1 MRYHGLFDLASA
13 MDLKQLECFVRV
25 AEFGSFTR
33 AAAVL
38 NLSQSAVSRQVR
50 QLEVELEEHLLL
62 RNGRSVQLTASGQ
75 RLLNHGQGIL
85 RQVQVA
91 REELREQR
99 GNLAGKVVI
108 GLPPSISRRH
118 TVALVSA
125 FRERFPGC
133 TLGIKEGLS
142 HSMREWLLLGRMDF
156 ALLFNP
162 GQSGQLHYQHVHA
175 EPLMLI
181 GSAQATLPE
190 QVRMQ
195 DLATY
200 PLITPSEPHSIR
212 RLIESE
218 ASRHGLTLDVCLE
231 IDSIPSLLELVRLGM
246 GHGVLFRSALTQGD
260 DSLEGLKA
268 AQIVDPT
275 IQTHLYV
282 ATAEQRPLSRLA
294 EQTLMLVNEICIP
307 SG

>member
-1 MRYHGLFDLASA
+1 

-50 QLEVELEEHLLL
+50 QLEVELQEHLLL
-62 RNGRSVQLTASGQ
+62 RNGRSVQLTAAGQ
-75 RLLNHGQGIL
+75 RLFNHGKGIL

-91 REELREQR
+91 REELRDQR
-99 GNLAGKVVI
+99 GSLAGKVVI

-118 TVALVSA
+118 TVALVST

-142 HSMREWLLLGRMDF
+142 HSMREWLLLGRLDF

-162 GQSGQLHYQHVHA
+162 SQSAQLQYEHIHA

-181 GSAQATLPE
+181 GSADSGLPA
-190 QVRMQ
+190 QVSFDQ
-195 DLATY
+195 LAGY

-212 RLIESE
+212 RLIETE
-218 ASRHGLTLDVCLE
+218 ASRLSVALDVCLE
-231 IDSIPSLLELVRLGM
+231 IDSIPSLLELINLGM
-246 GHGVLFRSALTQGD
+246 GYGVLFHSALAKHN
-260 DSLEGLKA
+260 DSFEGLTA
-268 AQIVDPT
+268 AHIVDPI
-275 IQTHLYV
+275 IQTHLFV

-294 EQTLMLVNEICIP
+294 EQTLAMVCEICIP
-307 SG
+307 TL

>member
-1 MRYHGLFDLASA
+1 

-33 AAAVL
+33 AAAVM
-38 NLSQSAVSRQVR
+38 NMSQSAVSRQVR
-50 QLEVELEEHLLL
+50 QLEVELAEHLLL
-62 RNGRSVQLTASGQ
+62 RNGRNVSLTDGGQ
-75 RLLNHGQGIL
+75 RFFNHGKGIL

-91 REELREQR
+91 REELRDQR
-99 GNLAGKVVI
+99 GSLSGKVVI

-118 TVALVSA
+118 TVALVAA
-125 FRERFPGC
+125 FRERFPHC

-142 HSMREWLLLGRMDF
+142 HSMREWLLLGRLDF

-162 GQSGQLHYQHVHA
+162 SQSAQLQYEHVHA

-181 GSAQATLPE
+181 GSAGLQLPPQIPMRE
-190 QVRMQ
+190 
-195 DLATY
+195 LPGY

-212 RLIESE
+212 RLIEAE
-218 ASRHGLTLDVCLE
+218 AARQSLALDISLE
-231 IDSIPSLLELVRLGM
+231 IDSIPALLELIQRGM
-246 GHGVLFRSALTQGD
+246 GYGVLFQSALTRRD
-260 DSLEGLKA
+260 DSLEGFKVA
-268 AQIVDPT
+268 PIIEPM

-294 EQTLMLVNEICIP
+294 AKTMAMVCEICTP
-307 SG
+307 DA

>member
-1 MRYHGLFDLASA
+1 

-50 QLEVELEEHLLL
+50 HLEIELEEHLLV
-62 RNGRSVQLTASGQ
+62 RNGRSVQLTASGE

-91 REELREQR
+91 RRELQEQR
-99 GNLAGKVVI
+99 GNLSGKVVI
-108 GLPPSISRRH
+108 GLPPSISRRR

-125 FRERFPGC
+125 FHRRFPGC

-162 GQSGQLHYQHVHA
+162 SQSSQLQYHHLHA
-175 EPLMLI
+175 EPLILI
-181 GSAQATLPE
+181 GSPDVRLPDSVSVHE
-190 QVRMQ
+190 
-195 DLATY
+195 LASY

-218 ASRHGLTLDVCLE
+218 AARHSICLNVCLE
-231 IDSIPSLLELVRLGM
+231 IDSIPSVIKLIQIGM
-246 GHGVLFRSALTQGD
+246 GYGVLFRSALAGD
-260 DSLEGLKA
+260 EAPFEGLQA
-268 AQIVDPT
+268 AQIVNPV

-282 ATAEQRPLSRLA
+282 ATAEQRPLSQLA
-294 EQTLMLVNEICIP
+294 EHALKLVQEICIDAD
-307 SG
+307 

>member
-1 MRYHGLFDLASA
+1 

-38 NLSQSAVSRQVR
+38 NMSQSAVSRQVR
-50 QLEVELEEHLLL
+50 QLEVELCEHLLL
-62 RNGRSVQLTASGQ
+62 RNGRSVLLTDAG
-75 RLLNHGQGIL
+75 RRFFNHGQGIL

-99 GNLAGKVVI
+99 GSLSGKVVI

-125 FRERFPGC
+125 FRERFPLC

-142 HSMREWLLLGRMDF
+142 HSMREWLLLGRLDF

-162 GQSGQLHYQHVHA
+162 SQSAQLHYEHLHA

-181 GSAQATLPE
+181 GSADSNLPG
-190 QVRMQ
+190 QVPMR
-195 DLATY
+195 DLPNY

-212 RLIESE
+212 RLIEAE
-218 ASRHGLTLDVCLE
+218 AVRHSLALNVSLE
-231 IDSIPSLLELVRLGM
+231 IDSIPALLELIHLGM
-246 GHGVLFRSALTQGD
+246 GYGVLFQSALARCD
-260 DSLEGLKA
+260 DSLEGFKV
-268 AQIVDPT
+268 AQIVEPL
-275 IQTHLYV
+275 IQTHLFI
-282 ATAEQRPLSRLA
+282 ATAQQRPLSRLA
-294 EQTLMLVNEICIP
+294 DQALAMVREICMP
-307 SG
+307 GA

>member
-1 MRYHGLFDLASA
+1 M
-13 MDLKQLECFVRV
+13 
-25 AEFGSFTR
+25 
-33 AAAVL
+33 
-38 NLSQSAVSRQVR
+38 R
-50 QLEVELEEHLLL
+50 QLEVELQEHLLL

-75 RLLNHGQGIL
+75 RLFSHGKGIL
-85 RQVQVA
+85 RQIQVA

-99 GNLAGKVVI
+99 GTLSGKVVI

-125 FRERFPGC
+125 FQERFPGC

-142 HSMREWLLLGRMDF
+142 HSMREWLLLGRLDF

-162 GQSGQLHYQHVHA
+162 GQSGQLNYQHVRA

-181 GSAQATLPE
+181 GSADSELPAE
-190 QVRMQ
+190 VSML
-195 DLATY
+195 DLGRY

-218 ASRHGLTLDVCLE
+218 AARHSVAIDVRLE
-231 IDSIPSLLELVRLGM
+231 IDSIPSVLELIRLGM
-246 GHGVLFRSALTQGD
+246 GYGVLFQSALTRRD
-260 DSLEGLKA
+260 DSFEGLKA
-268 AQIVDPT
+268 AQIIDPV
-275 IQTHLYV
+275 IQTHLFV

-294 EQTLMLVNEICIP
+294 EQALALVHEICIP
-307 SG
+307 KD